1 MICYEMVGRGWH
13 EERLIFWTSLKINLT
28 PNYSLWLIYVFY
40 DSVLWMKPLHVSL
53 RIWSSLQFKNGHA
66 QMMFSA
72 TAVSQ
77 HSTVF
82 FNVLSSREK
91 FMMTSSKGNI
101 FRVTGHLC
109 GEFTGPPTNGKWR
122 GALMFSLTCEWIN
135 GWVNN
140 RGEVDLRR
148 YRAHYY
154 VTIMFPSGLLTRM
167 RLVVSAMGLMG
178 TIIIGYISFRH
189 RLWDFKCIRIYK

>member
-53 RIWSSLQFKNGHA
+53 RIWSSLQFKNGHP

-91 FMMTSSKGNI
+91 IMMTSSKGNI

-109 GEFTGPPTNGKWR
+109 GEFTGPRWIPPTNGKWR

-135 GWVNN
+135 VWVNN
-140 RGEVDLRR
+140 RGAGD
-148 YRAHYY
+148 
-154 VTIMFPSGLLTRM
+154 
-167 RLVVSAMGLMG
+167 
-178 TIIIGYISFRH
+178 
-189 RLWDFKCIRIYK
+189 